1 MTDHQLMSTDLII
14 ELYSFM
20 GFLVFGFFFFFLTYS
35 CWHAMLLLL
44 LSLQICMSGGKVTV
58 TRLLQGYFRSVPDDK
73 VTSCAV
79 FVVVHLFPLFKI
91 LICQCCP
98 HGDSKTTQTSPGK
111 ANDVF
116 LLLCLS
122 LASFW
127 EVRGCRHGGPCACC
141 SPVCT
146 PRDSCAELSTELSWR
161 ETPAKKAVR
170 TKLV

>member
-1 MTDHQLMSTDLII
+1 MSTDLII

-20 GFLVFGFFFFFLTYS
+20 GFLVFVVFFFFLPQLF
-35 CWHAMLLLL
+35 MLACNVLLL

-58 TRLLQGYFRSVPDDK
+58 TRVLQGYFRSVPDDK

-91 LICQCCP
+91 LICQYCP

-127 EVRGCRHGGPCACC
+127 EVRGCRNGGPCACC

-146 PRDSCAELSTELSWR
+146 PRDSCAELSTALSRR